1 MTDALRLAAM
11 FGAGA
16 LGGAIN
22 SVAGGGSFVVFPTLL
37 FGGIPPVA
45 ANATTA
51 VALWPAG
58 ISSAIAYRKNLP
70 DDRRMLGVLA
80 LASALGGGLGAVV
93 LLVTSD
99 ATFAKLLPLLL
110 LAASLVFT
118 VGPRLSKKEEGAERK
133 LPLVVGALCQ
143 LAISFYG
150 GYFGGGMGILML
162 AVYTLMGMRD
172 IHAMNAFKVVFG
184 ILINGVALV
193 AFVVAGAVVYE
204 AVFPVALGSIAGGFA
219 GAVLARRVDPVHV
232 RRFVLLVAWSLTA
245 VFAYRAILK

>member
-70 DDRRMLGVLA
+70 DDRRMLAVLS
-80 LASALGGGLGAVV
+80 LASALGGGLGAKV

-110 LAASLVFT
+110 LGASVVFT
-118 VGPRLSKKEEGAERK
+118 FGPRLSKKEGAERK
-133 LPLVVGALCQ
+133 LPLAVGALLQ

-193 AFVVAGAVVYE
+193 AFVVAGAVVYD
-204 AVFPVALGSIAGGFA
+204 AVLPVAVGSIAGGFA
-219 GAVLARRVDPVHV
+219 GAALARRVDPIHV
-232 RRFVLLVAWSLTA
+232 RRFVLVVAWSLTA
-245 VFAYRAILK
+245 FFAYRAILK